1 MPNHLLLPVMVDVIV
16 TVIVFIM
23 LSTPKAQKLPDK
35 ICYTG
40 IIFGVWASAVFK

>member
-23 LSTPKAQKLPDK
+23 LSTPKAQKSPDK
-35 ICYTG
+35 MLHRYRLWCLD
-40 IIFGVWASAVFK
+40 VCCL